1 MPKNNREIEDRVL
14 KALASLQ
21 DQSKPNFAKTARE
34 FAVPVDR
41 LRRRW
46 KGQKS
51 LFTRQPNGRKLN
63 PAQELAL
70 CEYINY
76 FDTVGLSINR
86 AQIGIAANS
95 ILEEAHSD
103 KTTEPPQIG
112 EHWLARFLQRHPEFY
127 RRRRR
132 AIDIERATALDKSVV
147 ERWFDDYQRV
157 VTEHGIL
164 PEDIYNFDETGFQI
178 GVGQD
183 QYIITREPR
192 KKLFNGSITNR
203 ESVTVL
209 EAVSADGFTCPPLI
223 ILSGRQALLRWFE
236 GLDSDEHIAVT
247 DTGYMNDVLAYQW
260 IQLFH
265 KWTIGRTKGAKRLVL
280 CDRFGSHLT
289 RQFIKFCEKNNII
302 LFFLLAHSSHI
313 LQPLDVGVFNVYKH
327 WHSEAIEAATATGCT
342 KFTKDEFL
350 HAITQIRQKTFRPQ
364 TIKYGFKLAGL
375 WPINSKLITDELPL
389 YDDDDDDR
397 PRDTTPSTT
406 SQPSD
411 FSTPKTAKKVKR
423 ISDYVNTHSPT
434 SSHYKQALDKLR
446 KSAEMTMT
454 LASELQRQFD
464 ATQAATAARLA
475 RRNASRRHARITGII
490 SSSQVKEMKRK
501 EYKLSEEADQKRQR
515 RKWKKVLVEIRKY
528 GRTQK
533 RLKNPNFF

>member
-1 MPKNNREIEDRVL
+1 MPKNNREIEDQVL

-86 AQIGIAANS
+86 AQISIAANS

-103 KTTEPPQIG
+103 KNTKPPQIG
-112 EHWLARFLQRHPEFY
+112 EHWLARFLQRHPELY
-127 RRRRR
+127 RQ
-132 AIDIERATALDKSVV
+132 AISV
-147 ERWFDDYQRV
+147 
-157 VTEHGIL
+157 
-164 PEDIYNFDETGFQI
+164 
-178 GVGQD
+178 
-183 QYIITREPR
+183 
-192 KKLFNGSITNR
+192 
-203 ESVTVL
+203 
-209 EAVSADGFTCPPLI
+209 DGFTCPPLI

-236 GLDSDEHIAVT
+236 GLHGDEHIAVT

-265 KWTIGRTKGAKRLVL
+265 KWT
-280 CDRFGSHLT
+280 
-289 RQFIKFCEKNNII
+289 
-302 LFFLLAHSSHI
+302 
-313 LQPLDVGVFNVYKH
+313 
-327 WHSEAIEAATATGCT
+327 
-342 KFTKDEFL
+342 DEFL
-350 HAITQIRQKTFRPQ
+350 YAITQIRHKTFRPQ
-364 TIKYGFKLAGL
+364 TSKYGFKLTGL
-375 WPINSKLITDELPL
+375 WPINSNLITDELSL
-389 YDDDDDDR
+389 YDNDNDR
-397 PRDTTPSTT
+397 SRDTTPPTT
-406 SQPSD
+406 SQHSD
-411 FSTPKTAKKVKR
+411 FSTPKTAKKVRR
-423 ISDYVNTHSPT
+423 ISDYIDTHNPT
-434 SSHYKQALDKLR
+434 SSHYKQALEKLR
-446 KSAEMTMT
+446 KSAEMTVT

-464 ATQAATAARLA
+464 TTQAATAARLA

-490 SSSQVKEMKRK
+490 SPSQVKEIKRK

-515 RKWKKVLVEIRKY
+515 QSTGE
-528 GRTQK
+528 
-533 RLKNPNFF
+533 LKNV